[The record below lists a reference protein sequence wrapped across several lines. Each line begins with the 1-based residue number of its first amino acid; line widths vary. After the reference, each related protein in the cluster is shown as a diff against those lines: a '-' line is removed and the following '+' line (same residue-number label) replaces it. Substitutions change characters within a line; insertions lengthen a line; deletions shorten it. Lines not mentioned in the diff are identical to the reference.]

1 MLREELNS
9 NRQKCDGGPG
19 SDEGRNRLERL
30 LGQHRWRSGDLLARD
45 EYDGRELTTITEGNE
60 RVQIQNVRRALIE
73 RQAASLNLPV
83 HFVHIPRG
91 ATNQEYEDKTA
102 RALSAL
108 RDQGVEAVAFGD
120 LFLADIRRYR
130 ECLLTG
136 VGMRA
141 CLLVGEREDEGSRRR
156 FMSGFEAL
164 PSVRQDALDRTF
176 AGRIIDRSFIDAL
189 PPGVDPCGENGEF
202 HTFVFGGPL
211 FARRVLC
218 APGEVTEADGH
229 YYCDLLPV

>member
-1 MLREELNS
+1 MNTEAGLPIKVFISWSGGKDSTMALREIL
-9 NRQKCDGGPG
+9 R
-19 SDEGRNRLERL
+19 
-30 LGQHRWRSGDLLARD
+30 ARD
-45 EYDGRELTTITEGNE
+45 KYEVAGLLTTITEGDE

-83 HFVHIPRG
+83 HFVHIPKG

-108 RDQGVEAVAFGD
+108 HDRGVEAVVYGD

-130 ECLLTG
+130 ERLLTG
-136 VGMRA
+136 LGMRG
-141 CLLVGEREDEGSRRR
+141 LFPLWQRETRAVVAAFIDA
-156 FMSGFEAL
+156 GFGAVTT
-164 PSVRQDALDRTF
+164 SVRQDTLDRTF
-176 AGRIIDRSFIDAL
+176 AGRIIDRDFVDAL

-202 HTFVFGGPL
+202 HTFVFDGPL
-211 FARRVLC
+211 FAPRVMFET
-218 APGEVTEADGH
+218 GEVTEGDGH

>member
-1 MLREELNS
+1 MKTESGLPMKVLISWSGGKDSTMALREIL
-9 NRQKCDGGPG
+9 R
-19 SDEGRNRLERL
+19 
-30 LGQHRWRSGDLLARD
+30 ARG
-45 EYDGRELTTITEGNE
+45 EYDVAGLLTTVTEGDE

-83 HFVHIPRG
+83 HFVHIPKG

-108 RDQGVEAVAFGD
+108 RDRGVEAVAFGD

-130 ECLLTG
+130 ERLLTG
-136 VGMRA
+136 VGM
-141 CLLVGEREDEGSRRR
+141 CGLFPLWGRETRGLIGAFIDA
-156 FMSGFEAL
+156 GFEAVST
-164 PSVRQDALDRTF
+164 SVRQDALDRTF
-176 AGRIIDRSFIDAL
+176 AGRMIDRSFIDAL

-218 APGEVTEADGH
+218 APGAVTEADGH